1 MDNRRNFYRILH
13 VQPDAP
19 TEVIRMSYLTLM
31 QRLKMHP
38 DLGGDH
44 VQAVLINEAFSTL
57 VDPVRRAAYDR
68 TLARERTMPGYRA
81 DPVHR
86 DAPARPIASTGIAD
100 PYACPFC
107 GTAFAPSDAARVDAR
122 CSFCDSPLYPAS
134 HHAHEVSTR
143 RAIERMSRR
152 MPVTFFLSW
161 PQHPGYNAMTED
173 VSPSGMRLACT
184 LDLVPNERL
193 KIDCDL
199 CAATGVVR
207 HAFAVEGTPGLWQ
220 VGVEFLT
227 LWIRPARGVFV
238 STRA

>member
-44 VQAVLINEAFSTL
+44 AQAVLINEAFATL
-57 VDPVRRAAYDR
+57 IDPARRAAYDR
-68 TLARERTMPGYRA
+68 TLAREHALPGYRS
-81 DPVHR
+81 DPAHR
-86 DAPARPIASTGIAD
+86 DATPRIVVPPGPPD
-100 PYACPFC
+100 PHACPFC
-107 GTAFAPSDAARVDAR
+107 GTPFAPTDAR
-122 CSFCDSPLYPAS
+122 RPEARCTFCDGPLYPAS

-143 RAIERMSRR
+143 RAIDRSPRR

-161 PQHPGYNAMTED
+161 PQHPGYEAMTED
-173 VSPSGMRLACT
+173 VSPIGMRLVCT

-193 KIDCDL
+193 KLDSDL
-199 CAATGVVR
+199 CAATAVVR
-207 HAFAVEGTPGLWQ
+207 HARPSDNASAHWV

-227 LWIRPARGVFV
+227 LRIHPVRGVFV
-238 STRA
+238 STHA